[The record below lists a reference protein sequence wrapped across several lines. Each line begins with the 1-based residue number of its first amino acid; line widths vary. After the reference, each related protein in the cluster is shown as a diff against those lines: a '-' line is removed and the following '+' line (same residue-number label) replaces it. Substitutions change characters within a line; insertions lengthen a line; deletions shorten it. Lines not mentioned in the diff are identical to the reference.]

1 MQLKQ
6 VIIEHCRLWKDKLAQ
21 LLLQLTYDKI
31 MDSYRYT
38 KENTEKYE
46 ILCIMLC
53 IEWEGLSFVH
63 NLCLSYQF
71 PVMNI

>member
-1 MQLKQ
+1 MRESTSLVHFILVNSMQLKQ

-53 IEWEGLSFVH
+53 IE
-63 NLCLSYQF
+63 
-71 PVMNI
+71 